1 MKNPYSHCVEVIFGI
16 HTFSMKVL
24 FHFIYLKTLLHIFT
38 PHLWSDTCWFTTK
51 TAAIS
56 RYIAKNWHAIFKF
69 IAESCAISWFIIY
82 AGTTFLSITDTCAIF
97 RFIVD
102 TGAIFRFIADIGAIF
117 RFIADTGVIFKIYRW
132 YWRHLYRSRA
142 QERLPRHQSRR
153 PVQPGKHFPSF
164 IFLLKGQV
172 TLLFFICR

>member
-16 HTFSMKVL
+16 HTFSMRVL
-24 FHFIYLKTLLHIFT
+24 FRCIYYKTLLHIFT
-38 PHLWSDTCWFTTK
+38 PHLWSAMCWLTTK

-56 RYIAKNWHAIFKF
+56 RHIAKNWHAI
-69 IAESCAISWFIIY
+69 AETWAISWFIIY

-117 RFIADTGVIFKIYRW
+117 RFIADTGAIFKIYRW

-142 QERLPRHQSRR
+142 QEWLPRHQSRR

-164 IFLLKGQV
+164 SFLFER
-172 TLLFFICR
+172 TSHLLFFICR